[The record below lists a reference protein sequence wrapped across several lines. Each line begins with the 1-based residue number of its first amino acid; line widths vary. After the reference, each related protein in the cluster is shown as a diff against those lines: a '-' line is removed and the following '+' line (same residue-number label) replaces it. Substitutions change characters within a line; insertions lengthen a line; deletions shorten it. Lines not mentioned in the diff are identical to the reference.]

1 MTPEI
6 LLNILT
12 PILSFLAGIF
22 GVHFW
27 NLLRTKND
35 NLTKIDLK
43 RIEIEQLQAQES
55 LNKSQKLIEDLK
67 GQNTDLVKEIERL
80 ERKIQELKIIVE
92 KTLSSFEMMMLV
104 LKEHFNHTPEL
115 ATALTLTYEQIKKA
129 TLNDPAFKN
138 TLNDI

>member
-1 MTPEI
+1 MDITT
-6 LLNILT
+6 LVTSLFT
-12 PILSFLAGIF
+12 FLAGVF

-27 NLLRTKND
+27 NLLRTKSD

-43 RIEIEQLQAQES
+43 KIEVEQIQAHES

-67 GQNTDLVKEIERL
+67 AQNTDLVKEIERL
-80 ERKIQELKIIVE
+80 EKKIQELKIIVE

-104 LKEHFNHTPEL
+104 LKEHFIYTPEL

-129 TLNDPAFKN
+129 TLNDPAYID
-138 TLNDI
+138 LNNKTKK